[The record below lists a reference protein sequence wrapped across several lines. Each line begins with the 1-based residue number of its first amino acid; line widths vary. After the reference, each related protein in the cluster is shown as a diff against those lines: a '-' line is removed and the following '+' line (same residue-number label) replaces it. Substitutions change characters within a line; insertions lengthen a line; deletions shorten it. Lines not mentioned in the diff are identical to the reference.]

1 MTLAIDPFRL
11 LLISLAGW
19 LNQRQQDVIDYLQE
33 ENRVLREQLGGKR
46 LRFSDDQPLAWV
58 KSLSR
63 LALASGRSQSLV
75 KWLQPDSVLLLQ
87 VVVVPVNNSLTLGD
101 CQFARPNI
109 LDPAGLRRFGPAI
122 SDNAQARHLC
132 LIRAVRRP
140 EPLELLH
147 NLRLHKR
154 TD

>member
-1 MTLAIDPFRL
+1 MSSTIFRKRIACCASNSGASGCVLATTSRSP
-11 LLISLAGW
+11 G
-19 LNQRQQDVIDYLQE
+19 
-33 ENRVLREQLGGKR
+33 
-46 LRFSDDQPLAWV
+46 V